1 VPIAARPLRAV
12 APPRT
17 RPGPAL
23 GLACLLASALG
34 PSLRPAAAAASAG
47 GEVPPLRCTPE
58 AVPSAA
64 ELEAEGARIG
74 EVVICNV
81 EVFDLDN
88 PEENRWLY
96 RAADALHRGTRE
108 EVVERELTFQS
119 GERFHA
125 AALAESERIL
135 RAERTFHAAAVVPLR
150 YHDGVVDIGVTTR
163 DNWSLK
169 PSIGFKRSGGANK
182 LHFEVQETNL
192 LGLGKELTVLQ
203 QNDVDRTSLLLDY
216 TDPQILGT
224 HLRGE
229 IAYADNSDGE
239 TRLFSLERPFF
250 ALDTRWSAGMRWFDG
265 SAAVS
270 RYELGEV
277 RDRFLRSDEQAEGW
291 FGWSP
296 GRSGDSI
303 SRFRVGVRLDDSA
316 FGADPDY
323 PSAPLPGDRRL
334 IYPWVA
340 WEWLEDRYVVEHDVD
355 RIERPEDLNLGWST
369 SARLGWSARSWGADR
384 DALLVEASAARGW
397 RPSPR
402 QLLFPTF
409 ALQGR
414 LEPGGAQSY
423 LASAGLRWHLR
434 DFGRQALVAA
444 LSFDLAHDLDADQQ
458 LLLGGDSGLRGY
470 PLRYQEGDRRVLLE
484 LEQRWYGE
492 REHFKLVRFGAA
504 AFFDV
509 GRAWF
514 AGQSAGA
521 ADRGW
526 LSDVGVGLRLAP
538 SRTSHANVIRL
549 DLAVPLERDP
559 GIASVQYLVTTA
571 TTF

>member
-1 VPIAARPLRAV
+1 VSGGNRSRFRTRTAQARVFLIAV
-12 APPRT
+12 AFSVA
-17 RPGPAL
+17 PAA
-23 GLACLLASALG
+23 GAE
-34 PSLRPAAAAASAG
+34 RPAS
-47 GEVPPLRCTPE
+47 RCAPE
-58 AVPSAA
+58 AVPPAD

-74 EVVICNV
+74 EIVVCN
-81 EVFDLDN
+81 EEIFDLEN

-96 RAADALHRGTRE
+96 RAADTLHRGTRR
-108 EVVERELTFQS
+108 EVVERELLFRS
-119 GERFHA
+119 GEPFRA
-125 AALAESERIL
+125 ELLSESERML

-182 LHFEVQETNL
+182 LHFEIQETNL

-203 QNDVDRTSLLLDY
+203 QSDVDRSSLLFDY

-224 HLRGE
+224 RLRGE

-250 ALDTRWSAGMRWFDG
+250 ALDTRWSAGVRWFDG

-277 RDRFLRSDEQAEGW
+277 RDRFLRSDEQVEGW
-291 FGWSP
+291 FGWSR
-296 GRSGDSI
+296 GRDGDSI
-303 SRFRVGVRLDDSA
+303 SRLRVGVRLDDSA

-323 PSAPLPGDRRL
+323 PSAPLPANRRL
-334 IYPWVA
+334 VYPWVS
-340 WEWLEDRYVVEHDVD
+340 WEWLEDRFVVEHDVD

-369 SARLGWSARSWGADR
+369 RARLGWSARGWGADR
-384 DALLVEASAARGW
+384 DALLVEASAARVW

-402 QLLFPTF
+402 QLLFPSFT
-409 ALQGR
+409 LQGR
-414 LEPGGAQSY
+414 LESGGAQPF
-423 LASAGLRWHLR
+423 LASLGLRWHVR
-434 DFGRQALVAA
+434 DFGRQAFVAA
-444 LSFDLAHDLDADQQ
+444 ASLDVAHQLDADQQ
-458 LLLGGDSGLRGY
+458 VLLGGDSGLRGY

-514 AGQSAGA
+514 AGLPAGP

-549 DLAVPLERDP
+549 DLAVPLQRDP
-559 GIASVQYLVTTA
+559 AIASVQYLVTTA
-571 TTF
+571 TSF